1 MSDTQKIKFELEFPV
16 KCSKSLLFQYLS
28 TPNGLSEWFCD
39 DVNNKGDNFTFIWG
53 DTEQKAKMIG
63 KRTDQFVRFRWEE
76 DEEEGN
82 KCYFEFKLVEDEITN
97 DLSLWVTDFAYEDEL
112 EESKKLWNSQIG
124 DLLHLLGS
132 Y

>member
-1 MSDTQKIKFELEFPV
+1 MSDTQKVKFELEFPV
-16 KCSKSLLFQYLS
+16 KCSKPLLFQYLS

-39 DVNNKGDNFTFIWG
+39 DVNSKGDNFTFIWG
-53 DTEQKAKMIG
+53 DTEQRAKMIA
-63 KRTDQFVRFRWEE
+63 KRADQFVRFRWEE

-82 KCYFEFKLVEDEITN
+82 KYFFEFRLVEDEITN
-97 DLSLWVTDFAYEDEL
+97 DLSLWVTDFAEENEL